1 MEKHPIENIMRA
13 TLENINSMIDVNTVV
28 GSPVATA
35 QGSTVIPISRVSF
48 GFASGGGEYSAAEGD
63 GVLRTPE
70 QVRLPFAGG
79 SGAGVSITPVGF
91 LVVDQKN
98 VGVIRTDGATPLERV
113 TELAPKVL
121 EGKRREKCGQ
131 GRAGADGGISGEKS
145 GAGRKRFAP
154 LFLFRKD
161 DDNANAHGFLRIP
174 LHIFFGLVV
183 YIFDPD
189 SYNKIVYVH
198 LPNPAERSAQI
209 RCVCSIIWQKRGS
222 RPAENPS
229 RSLPTAA

>member
-13 TLENINSMIDVNTVV
+13 TLENIKSMIDVNTVV

-121 EGKRREKCGQ
+121 EELRGAMREMKQ
-131 GRAGADGGISGEKS
+131 
-145 GAGRKRFAP
+145 
-154 LFLFRKD
+154 
-161 DDNANAHGFLRIP
+161 
-174 LHIFFGLVV
+174 
-183 YIFDPD
+183 
-189 SYNKIVYVH
+189 
-198 LPNPAERSAQI
+198 SAAQ
-209 RCVCSIIWQKRGS
+209 
-222 RPAENPS
+222 E
-229 RSLPTAA
+229 PTAE

>member
-13 TLENINSMIDVNTVV
+13 TLENIKSMIDVNTVV

-48 GFASGGGEYSAAEGD
+48 GFASGGGEYSAAEVD

-121 EGKRREKCGQ
+121 EELRGAMREMKQ
-131 GRAGADGGISGEKS
+131 GA
-145 GAGRKRFAP
+145 
-154 LFLFRKD
+154 
-161 DDNANAHGFLRIP
+161 
-174 LHIFFGLVV
+174 
-183 YIFDPD
+183 
-189 SYNKIVYVH
+189 
-198 LPNPAERSAQI
+198 AQ
-209 RCVCSIIWQKRGS
+209 
-222 RPAENPS
+222 E
-229 RSLPTAA
+229 PTAK